1 MSKEILYVAEA
12 LSNEKN
18 VSKEVIYE
26 AIEVALATATRKK
39 HRKDM
44 DVKVI
49 IDTQSGNYRS
59 FRRWEVVD
67 ALDLEFEDKQI
78 SLEDAQAD
86 DPEVVLGDILEEE
99 MESIESVSY
108 THLTLPTIYS
118 V

>member
-26 AIEVALATATRKK
+26 AIEIALATATRKK

-49 IDTQSGNYRS
+49 IDTQQAYTAAI
-59 FRRWEVVD
+59 D
-67 ALDLEFEDKQI
+67 AGKLWLMK
-78 SLEDAQAD
+78 
-86 DPEVVLGDILEEE
+86 
-99 MESIESVSY
+99 
-108 THLTLPTIYS
+108 TLNLKTS
-118 V
+118 K